1 MERKKDNLSLEIKVG
16 ITAAVALVFLAM
28 IIMTVEKF
36 RFGQKGYP
44 IDVSFNFVD
53 AINPQSDVVI
63 GGGVKIGR
71 VNSIFTRGE
80 KIHLLIFI
88 NQDVKI
94 PADAKFQILSKGLMG
109 DKYVNV
115 IPTTLTTAFLK
126 PGDEIE
132 GVDPASMDRAF
143 QRFGQLADSVRTL
156 LGDPQ
161 MKNSLVDVLK
171 NISSVSGRLDRVL
184 AKNENNLDRTLQ
196 NFSTAST
203 DLRAFSA
210 DLKVV
215 SKNLQEISSE
225 ENQGN
230 LSSTLKNLKS
240 TTERL
245 DADMKKIDQGQGTL
259 GALVQDKDMAE
270 NLKKL
275 IKDLKDNPWK
285 LLWKK

>member
-16 ITAAVALVFLAM
+16 VTAAVALVFLAL

-53 AINPQSDVVI
+53 AINPQADVVI

-71 VNSIFTRGE
+71 VNAIVTRGE

-94 PADAKFQILSKGLMG
+94 PSDAKFQILSKGLMG

-115 IPTTLTTAFLK
+115 IPTTLTGAYLK
-126 PGDEIE
+126 PGEEVE
-132 GVDPASMDRAF
+132 GVDPASIDRAF
-143 QRFGQLADSVRTL
+143 QRFGQLADSIRNL
-156 LGDPQ
+156 LGDPE

-171 NISSVSGRLDRVL
+171 NISSVSRRLDRVL
-184 AKNENNLDRTLQ
+184 AKNENNINQTLQ

-203 DLRAFSA
+203 DIRGFSS
-210 DLKVV
+210 DLKAV
-215 SKNLQEISSE
+215 SKSLQDVLNEDNQENLA
-225 ENQGN
+225 G
-230 LSSTLKNLKS
+230 TLKDRKS
-240 TTERL
+240 
-245 DADMKKIDQGQGTL
+245 
-259 GALVQDKDMAE
+259 VV
-270 NLKKL
+270 
-275 IKDLKDNPWK
+275 
-285 LLWKK
+285 